1 MHTNRIERL
10 KLIIVENPNDTF
22 ALFALA
28 KEYEKGN
35 ELEMSVQLF
44 EKLLVVDEKYVGA
57 YFHLAK
63 VYEQLDEVKKA
74 LNIYEKG
81 IEIAIALNDLHS
93 LSELKNAK
101 MNLEIEMS

>member
-1 MHTNRIERL
+1 MHTNRIQRL
-10 KLIIVENPNDTF
+10 ESLIVDNPNDTF

-28 KEYEKGN
+28 KEYEKSGKP
-35 ELEMSVQLF
+35 EDAVQLF
-44 EKLLVVDEKYVGA
+44 EKLLVVDAKYIGA
-57 YFHLAK
+57 YYHLAK

-81 IEIAIALNDLHS
+81 IIIAQQLNDTHA

-101 MNLEIEMS
+101 MNLEIEM

>member
-10 KLIIVENPNDTF
+10 KSLIVDNPNDTF

-28 KEYEKGN
+28 KEYEKVE
-35 ELEMSVQLF
+35 ELENAVQLF
-44 EKLLVVDEKYVGA
+44 EKLLVVDEKYIGV
-57 YFHLAK
+57 YYHLAK

-74 LNIYEKG
+74 LNIYETG
-81 IEIAIALNDLHS
+81 ILTAQELKDTHA

-101 MNLEIEMS
+101 MNLEIEM

>member
-10 KLIIVENPNDTF
+10 KSIIVDNPNDTF

-28 KEYEKGN
+28 KEYEKVV
-35 ELEMSVQLF
+35 ELKKAIQLF
-44 EKLLVVDEKYVGA
+44 EKLIVVDDKYIGA
-57 YFHLAK
+57 YYHLAK
-63 VYEQLDEVKKA
+63 VYEQLGEVKKA

-81 IEIAIALNDLHS
+81 ITIAQQLNDTHA

-101 MNLEIEMS
+101 MNIEIEM

>member
-1 MHTNRIERL
+1 MHTIRIERL
-10 KLIIVENPNDTF
+10 KSLIVDNPNDTF

-28 KEYEKGN
+28 KEYEKVE
-35 ELEMSVQLF
+35 ELENAVQLF
-44 EKLLVVDEKYVGA
+44 EKLLVVDEKYIGA
-57 YFHLAK
+57 YYHLAK

-81 IEIAIALNDLHS
+81 ILTAQELKDTHA

-101 MNLEIEMS
+101 MNLEIEM